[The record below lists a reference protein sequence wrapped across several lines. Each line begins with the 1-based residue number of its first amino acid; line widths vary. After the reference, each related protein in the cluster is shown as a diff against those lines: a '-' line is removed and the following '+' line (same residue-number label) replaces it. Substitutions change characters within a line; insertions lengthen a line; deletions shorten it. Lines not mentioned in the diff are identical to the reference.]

1 MNSKNVSLVLRI
13 DGIAFALGGLNLL
26 AFYRPVIA
34 FSGLPDITP
43 TFYPRILGA
52 MMIGMGFILWMAAHS
67 PEDSRDVI
75 LGGIVSRT
83 LGVIVM
89 LAMIYVSRIDLPMPL
104 GISGAV
110 PLTLAAAFLIVL
122 LVLEGL
128 FWLNTRP
135 EQQE

>member
-13 DGIAFALGGLNLL
+13 DGLAFALGGLNLL
-26 AFYRPVIA
+26 VFYRPVIA
-34 FSGLPDITP
+34 FTGLPDITP
-43 TFYPRILGA
+43 TFYPRVLGA
-52 MMIGMGFILWMAAHS
+52 VMIGLGFILWMAARS
-67 PEDSRDVI
+67 PEGSHDAI
-75 LGGIVSRT
+75 LGGIIGRT

-89 LAMIYVSRIDLPMPL
+89 LAMIYVSRIELPTPL

-110 PLTLAAAFLIVL
+110 ILTLAVAFLIIL

-135 EQQE
+135 KK